1 MKNQNIL
8 LAFVTAA
15 VLLTI
20 ATAQNPIDI
29 ISAPI
34 QEKLSQAPQEV
45 AQHIVEGN
53 ISAEH
58 LQKDVNT
65 TTEELKKTAAQEV
78 QQHSN
83 VTSQDLQKMAEQELK
98 NQVNQR
104 VQQPGFEIIFA
115 AGGILA
121 AAYLLRR
128 KV

>member
-20 ATAQNPIDI
+20 AAAQNPVDI

-34 QEKLSQAPQEV
+34 QEKLNQAPQKV
-45 AQHIVEGN
+45 VQHIVEGN
-53 ISAEH
+53 ITAEH
-58 LQKDVNT
+58 LQKDVNAT
-65 TTEELKKTAAQEV
+65 TGELKKTAAQEV

-128 KV
+128 RV

>member
-15 VLLTI
+15 MLLTI
-20 ATAQNPIDI
+20 AAAQNPVDI

-34 QEKLSQAPQEV
+34 QEKLNQAPQKV
-45 AQHIVEGN
+45 VQHIVEGN
-53 ISAEH
+53 ITAEH
-58 LQKDVNT
+58 LQKDVNA

-83 VTSQDLQKMAEQELK
+83 VTTEDLQKMAEQELK

-128 KV
+128 RI

>member
-1 MKNQNIL
+1 MKNQNML
-8 LAFVTAA
+8 LAFVAAA

-20 ATAQNPIDI
+20 AAAQNPVDI

-34 QEKLSQAPQEV
+34 QEKLNQAPQKV
-45 AQHIVEGN
+45 VQHIVEGN
-53 ISAEH
+53 ITAEH

-83 VTSQDLQKMAEQELK
+83 VTSQDLQKIAEQELK

-104 VQQPGFEIIFA
+104 VQQPGFEILFA

-128 KV
+128 RD

>member
-20 ATAQNPIDI
+20 AAAQNPVDI

-34 QEKLSQAPQEV
+34 QEKLSQGPQKV
-45 AQHIVEGN
+45 VQHIVEGN
-53 ISAEH
+53 ITAEH
-58 LQKDVNT
+58 LQKDVNA
-65 TTEELKKTAAQEV
+65 TTEELKKTASQEV

-121 AAYLLRR
+121 TAYLLRR
-128 KV
+128 RI